1 MTTDKKKFDETK
13 DDSKSTLEAEGI
25 VVENIDPMQEDLEKE
40 IGALQT
46 KEAEQELFDAI
57 GVETP
62 KTITEPEK
70 PRSSSLKEELNR
82 GGIELLPVEPLEDEE
97 L

>member
-1 MTTDKKKFDETK
+1 MATNKKNVDERNA
-13 DDSKSTLEAEGI
+13 SKSTLEAEGI
-25 VVENIDPMQEDLEKE
+25 IVENINPMQEDLEKE

-46 KEAEQELFDAI
+46 KEAAQELFDAI
-57 GVETP
+57 GVEAP

-70 PRSSSLKEELNR
+70 PRSYRLKEELNK
-82 GGIELLPVEPLEDEE
+82 GGIELLPTEPLEDEE